1 MRTYNV
7 GSGTQHT
14 VLDLAAALA
23 AAVGG
28 PAPVV
33 TGRFRLGD
41 VRHVTADTARIR
53 ADLGWKPL
61 ADFEQGVGE
70 LVLD

>member
-1 MRTYNV
+1 V
-7 GSGTQHT
+7 L
-14 VLDLAAALA
+14 LDLAAAIA
-23 AAVGG
+23 AAVEG

-41 VRHVTADTARIR
+41 VRHVTGDTARRR
-53 ADLGWKPL
+53 AELGWTPL

-70 LVLD
+70 LALDRAR